1 MKSHVKR
8 IIFAVS
14 GIVLLGGGWL
24 VWQTQLHDPQM
35 LSMPVAEASIN
46 PSPSAVSTASPE
58 ALVDRI
64 IQLSGLQKQIEQIS
78 EKLLEDIH
86 QSPDKPNDPVLV
98 EAIEQIVS
106 EAYKPEFFLQQLRTT
121 LKQSFSTTQL
131 ETLVRMYNT
140 PLMQKITAIENRELD
155 LVAFEAF
162 IENVV
167 QTSLPANRLHLL
179 QELESVT
186 HATEFVVEL
195 MISTRRALLMGMV
208 DGAAETMNSFDASI
222 EAQKIEIR
230 DNTYQSVILIMAY
243 SYQELTDL
251 ELDEYIQFYETVE
264 GEWFITQSVN
274 TLIEAFHMGSLET
287 GRRIAELTAQ
297 QQACTSSQA
306 LNTMAEETINEK
318 PCTNDVHSMNGHD
331 EADADTAV
339 EADADKAAGETNA
352 DADAAKNAD
361 TNISAGA
368 SASPGTSHN
377 TQANTKPA
385 IETETKKLAGLPVGD
400 ARECLDLNDNQA
412 IALCAERFR

>member
-1 MKSHVKR
+1 
-8 IIFAVS
+8 
-14 GIVLLGGGWL
+14 
-24 VWQTQLHDPQM
+24 M

-46 PSPSAVSTASPE
+46 PSPSAVSTASPG
-58 ALVDRI
+58 ALVDQI
-64 IQLSGLQKQIEQIS
+64 IRLSGLQKQIEQIS

-86 QSPDKPNDPVLV
+86 QSPDKPSDPVLV
-98 EAIEQIVS
+98 EAVEKIVS

-121 LKQSFSTTQL
+121 LKQSFSTAQL

-162 IENVV
+162 IENII

-208 DGAAETMNSFDASI
+208 DDTMETMNSFDASV
-222 EAQKIEIR
+222 EAQKNEIR
-230 DNTYQSVILIMAY
+230 DSTYQNVILIMAY

-251 ELDEYIQFYETVE
+251 ELGEYIQFYETVE
-264 GEWFITQSVN
+264 GEWFITQSVG

-287 GRRIAELTAQ
+287 GKRIAELAAQ
-297 QQACTSSQA
+297 QQTCISSQP
-306 LNTMAEETINEK
+306 LNAMVEETVNEK
-318 PCTNDVHSMNGHD
+318 PCATDVKSINGHD
-331 EADADTAV
+331 DADAGTAV
-339 EADADKAAGETNA
+339 EPDADKAAGETTAAA
-352 DADAAKNAD
+352 DADAN
-361 TNISAGA
+361 TIAGA
-368 SASPGTSHN
+368 SSDTRNS
-377 TQANTKPA
+377 TEANTEPA
-385 IETETKKLAGLPVGD
+385 AKAAATKKLAEMSMAD
-400 ARECLDLNDNQA
+400 ARECLDLNGNQA